1 MVERG
6 ALAWRRRWWWTWSQC
21 SGVGVQRLQQLD
33 QAFGGLEPAWEAP
46 AAQLLALPGIG
57 PGLIRA
63 REQLRQ
69 RLHAVPLRCPPRL
82 LLPFDAAM
90 PEALVSLATPP
101 LQLHW
106 RGHGPLW
113 GVLRRRHAVAV
124 VGTRRASLHGC
135 HWARLLGRSLAQ
147 AGWPVLSGLAEGIDA
162 EAHRGCLEAGGQPV
176 AVLGT
181 PLERV
186 YPRHHRDLQRQ
197 VAQQGLLVTE
207 QSMGAALGRAGFA
220 RRNRLLVAL
229 ASAVVVVECPSC
241 SGALQAA
248 QWAQRLGRPV
258 WVVPADANRESAAGS
273 NGLLGSGAQ
282 PLLDPRQWLQQ
293 LGVEPQPLAQPAPPE
308 PVPHPLLELIGSGAS
323 FEQLLQ
329 RSGQSAAALSAE
341 LIELERSGLL
351 EPAPGLCWRPRHNG
365 LLC

>member
-1 MVERG
+1 MVDG
-6 ALAWRRRWWWTWSQC
+6 AGVVWRRRWWWTWSQC
-21 SGVGVQRLQQLD
+21 HGVGVQRLRQLE
-33 QAFGGLEPAWEAP
+33 QACGSLEQAWRAP
-46 AAQLLALPGIG
+46 SAQLLALPGIG

-69 RLHAVPLRCPPRL
+69 RLEAVPLSCPPRL
-82 LLPFDAAM
+82 LLPLDAAM
-90 PEALVSLATPP
+90 PEALRTLMSPP

-106 RGHGPLW
+106 RGDGRLW
-113 GVLRRRHAVAV
+113 GSLRRCRAVAV
-124 VGTRRASLHGC
+124 LGTRGASLHGC

-186 YPRHHRDLQRQ
+186 YPRHHRALQQQ
-197 VAQQGLLVTE
+197 VAQAGLLISE
-207 QSMGAALGRAGFA
+207 QQPGAALGRAGFA

-248 QWAQRLGRPV
+248 QWAQRLGRPL

-273 NGLLGSGAQ
+273 NGLLGLGAQ
-282 PLLDPRQWLQQ
+282 PLLEPSRWLQQ
-293 LGVEPQPLAQPAPPE
+293 LAAEPPLALEPAALA
-308 PVPHPLLELIGSGAS
+308 PVLHPLLLLIGTGCS

-329 RSGQSAAALSAE
+329 RTGQSAAALAAQ
-341 LIELERSGLL
+341 LLELESAGLL
-351 EPAPGLCWRPRHNG
+351 EPAPGLCWRPRQNG
-365 LLC
+365 VSC